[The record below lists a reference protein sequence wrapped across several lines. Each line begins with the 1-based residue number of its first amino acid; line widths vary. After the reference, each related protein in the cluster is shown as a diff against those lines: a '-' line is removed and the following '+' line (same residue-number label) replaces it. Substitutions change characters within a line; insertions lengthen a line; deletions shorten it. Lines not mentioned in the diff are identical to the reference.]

1 MESLKVT
8 FAANDI
14 TCEGVFTNP
23 HPEVVKVPGM
33 VICHPHPLRGGD
45 MLNNVVVALADA
57 FAADGFAVLQFNFRG
72 VGRSTGQY
80 SDGLGEQEDARAA
93 LTWLCAQPGIDVDRV
108 FLAGYSFGARVTL
121 AVAAIDPRVC
131 GVLLVAPPALRGEWP
146 SLASARGPK
155 IVLCGARDPV
165 APPDVIT
172 GMMKDIPGPKRL
184 AVFSDADHFFVGQ
197 ELILAQHAVKLL
209 RELS

>member
-1 MESLKVT
+1 MESLPVT
-8 FAANDI
+8 FTANDV
-14 TCEGVFTNP
+14 TCEGLFTNP
-23 HPEVVKVPGM
+23 YPEVANVPGM

-45 MLNNVVVALADA
+45 MLNNVVGALANA
-57 FAADGFAVLQFNFRG
+57 FAAEGFAVLQFNFRG

-93 LTWLCAQPGIDVDRV
+93 LTWLCAQPGIDIDRV

-121 AVAAIDPRVC
+121 AVAASDPRVC
-131 GVLLVAPPALRGEWP
+131 GMLLVAPPALRGDWP
-146 SLASARGPK
+146 SLESARGPK

-165 APPDVIT
+165 APPDVVI
-172 GMMKDIPGPKRL
+172 GMMKNFPEPKRL
-184 AVFSDADHFFVGQ
+184 AVLSDADHFFVEQ